1 MNILNIYKKKLR
13 IQFNYFIGKNSILSM
28 LFSLKTLLSIQ
39 AKGENNLQYSE
50 PINALRFLSADA
62 VQKANSGH
70 PGMPMGMAE
79 IATALWSKHL
89 KHNPL
94 NPTWFDRDRFVLS
107 NGHGSMLL
115 YSLLH
120 LTGYKLSIEDI
131 KDFRQLKSKTPGH
144 PEYDINI
151 GVETTTG
158 PLGQGIANAVGM
170 AISEKMLAAQFNKDD
185 IKPID
190 HYTYVFLGD
199 GCLMEGIS
207 HEACSFAG
215 THELGKL
222 ICFYDQNGISIDG
235 EIDNWFTDDS
245 VKRFES
251 YGWQTICVDG
261 HNVEEISEAIS
272 KAKEEP
278 KKPSMIFCKTTI
290 GFGSPNKSGTADV
303 HGAPLGDE
311 EIEKTR
317 EALGWQ
323 YTAFEIPKDVY
334 DFWDSKKSGAEKN
347 ATWENSI
354 KSYKD
359 KYPNDS
365 LELER
370 RIKGDMPAKFEQNFL
385 DFLNDCNT
393 NNLPMATRKA
403 SKACLDFFVKEMPEL
418 VGGSADL
425 TPSNNTF
432 SASSTT
438 FSSENPSGNHI
449 NYGVREF
456 GMSAIMNGMVL
467 HGGIKPYGA
476 TFLVFT
482 DYARNAVRLSALM
495 GLPNIFVY
503 THDSVALGEDGPT
516 HQPIEHMVTLRST
529 PNMDSWRPADLVET
543 AVAWKNAISS
553 LSTPT
558 CLIFSRQGTSA
569 IERTPEQLSS
579 IENGGYLLEEHE
591 DPNITIVASGSE
603 VQLAIDAAQELK
615 NESINANVV
624 SMPSLDVFL
633 KQSNE
638 IQNKI
643 INPNKPVLVV
653 ECAHPN
659 SWYKILNRSDKVI
672 GIETFGESAPGSEL
686 LEHFGFNKDNV
697 IQTAKSLVND

>member
-1 MNILNIYKKKLR
+1 M
-13 IQFNYFIGKNSILSM
+13 Q
-28 LFSLKTLLSIQ
+28 Q
-39 AKGENNLQYSE
+39 SE

-79 IATALWSKHL
+79 IATALWTKHL
-89 KHNPL
+89 KHNPS

-120 LTGYKLSIEDI
+120 LTGYNLSIEDI

-144 PEYDINI
+144 PEYDIDI
-151 GVETTTG
+151 GIETTTG

-170 AISEKMLAAQFNKDD
+170 AISEKMLAAKFNKHD

-199 GCLMEGIS
+199 GCLMEGVS
-207 HEACSFAG
+207 HEACSFAA
-215 THELGKL
+215 THNLGKL

-245 VKRFES
+245 VKRFDS

-261 HNVEEISEAIS
+261 HNFEEVSEAIS
-272 KAKEEP
+272 IAKQEP
-278 KKPSMIFCKTTI
+278 NKPSMIFCKTTI

-311 EIEKTR
+311 EIKKTR
-317 EALGWQ
+317 EALGWN
-323 YTAFEIPKDVY
+323 YAAFEIPKEIY
-334 DFWDSKKSGAEKN
+334 DFWDSKKIGADI
-347 ATWENSI
+347 NSSWDDLI
-354 KSYKD
+354 NNYNE
-359 KYPNDS
+359 KYPDES
-365 LELER
+365 LELQR
-370 RIKGDMPAKFEQNFL
+370 RIKGDLPEDFQQSYLN
-385 DFLNDCNT
+385 FLNDCNS

-432 SASSTT
+432 SSSSST
-438 FSSENPSGNHI
+438 FSNENPSGNHI

-516 HQPIEHMVTLRST
+516 HQPIEQMVTLRST
-529 PNMDSWRPADLVET
+529 PNLNSWRPADLVES

-553 LSTPT
+553 STTPT

-579 IENGGYLLEEHE
+579 IEIGGYLLDEYE
-591 DPNITIVASGSE
+591 DANITIVASGSE
-603 VQLAIDAAQELK
+603 VQLAIDAAKELK
-615 NESINANVV
+615 NESIIANVV
-624 SMPSLDVFL
+624 SMPCLDIFL
-633 KQSNE
+633 EQS
-638 IQNKI
+638 IQLQNKI
-643 INPNKPVLVV
+643 INPHKPVLVV

-659 SWYKILNRSDKVI
+659 SWYRILNRSDKVI
-672 GIETFGESAPGSEL
+672 GMEAFGESAPGSEL
-686 LEHFGFNKDNV
+686 LKHFGFNIENV
-697 IQTAKSLVND
+697 IKSAKSLIND

>member
-1 MNILNIYKKKLR
+1 M
-13 IQFNYFIGKNSILSM
+13 QQSDH
-28 LFSLKTLLSIQ
+28 
-39 AKGENNLQYSE
+39 
-50 PINALRFLSADA
+50 INVLRFLSADA

-79 IATALWSKHL
+79 IATALWNKHL
-89 KHNPL
+89 RHNPK
-94 NPTWFDRDRFVLS
+94 NPTWFNRDRFVLS

-120 LTGYKLSIEDI
+120 LTGYDLSINDI
-131 KDFRQLKSKTPGH
+131 KDFRKLKSKTPGH
-144 PEYDINI
+144 PEYDIDI
-151 GVETTTG
+151 GIETTTG

-170 AISEKMLAAQFNKDD
+170 AVAEKILAAEFNKDD

-190 HYTYVFLGD
+190 HFTYVFLGD

-215 THELGKL
+215 THNLGKL

-235 EIDNWFTDDS
+235 EIEHWFTDDS

-261 HNVEEISEAIS
+261 HDIEDIDGAIH
-272 KAKEEP
+272 KAKEEVN
-278 KKPSMIFCKTTI
+278 KPTMIFCKTTI
-290 GFGSPNKSGTADV
+290 GYGSPNKSGTADV

-311 EIEKTR
+311 ELKETR
-317 EALGWQ
+317 EVLGWN
-323 YTAFEIPKDVY
+323 YKPFEVPQEVY
-334 DFWDSKKSGAEKN
+334 DFWNFKEEGASFNDSWNKLLKDYEK
-347 ATWENSI
+347 
-354 KSYKD
+354 

-365 LELER
+365 LELHR
-370 RIKGDMPAKFEQNFL
+370 RIDGHLPNNFQESYES
-385 DFLNDCNT
+385 FLNECNS
-393 NNLPMATRKA
+393 NNLSMATRKA

-418 VGGSADL
+418 IGGSADL

-432 SASSTT
+432 SSSSST
-438 FSSENPSGNHI
+438 FSNENASGNHI

-467 HGGIKPYGA
+467 HGAIKPYGA

-495 GLPNIFVY
+495 KLPNIFVY

-529 PNMDSWRPADLVET
+529 PNLNNWRPADLVET
-543 AVAWKNAISS
+543 AVSWKSAVSS
-553 LSTPT
+553 QKTPT
-558 CLIFSRQGTSA
+558 CLIYSRQGTSA
-569 IERTPEQLSS
+569 IKRSPDQISM
-579 IENGGYLLEEHE
+579 IDMGGYLLEES
-591 DPNITIVASGSE
+591 DDFDLTIVASGSE
-603 VQLAIDAAQELK
+603 VQLALDAAKELK
-615 NESINANVV
+615 NDSINANVV
-624 SMPSLDVFL
+624 SMPCLDIFL
-633 KQSNE
+633 DQDKE
-638 IQNKI
+638 YQNKI
-643 INPNKPVLVV
+643 INPEKPVLVV

-659 SWYKILNRSDKVI
+659 SWYRILNRNDKVI

-686 LEHFGFNKDNV
+686 LNHFGFNTDNV
-697 IQTAKSLVND
+697 IKTAKSLIND

>member
-1 MNILNIYKKKLR
+1 MQQN
-13 IQFNYFIGKNSILSM
+13 NS
-28 LFSLKTLLSIQ
+28 
-39 AKGENNLQYSE
+39 
-50 PINALRFLSADA
+50 INALRFLSADA

-89 KHNPL
+89 KHNPS
-94 NPTWFDRDRFVLS
+94 NPRWFNRDRFVLS

-120 LTGYKLSIEDI
+120 LTGYNLSIDDL

-144 PEYDINI
+144 PEYDIDI

-170 AISEKMLAAQFNKDD
+170 AISEKILAAEFNEED

-199 GCLMEGIS
+199 GCLMEGVS

-215 THELGKL
+215 THNLGKL

-235 EIDNWFTDDS
+235 EIEHWFTDDS
-245 VKRFES
+245 IKRFNS
-251 YGWQTICVDG
+251 YGWHTISVDG
-261 HNVEEISEAIS
+261 HNVEEIEKAIEEA
-272 KAKEEP
+272 KKESD
-278 KKPSMIFCKTTI
+278 KPSMIFCKTTI

-303 HGAPLGDE
+303 HGAPLGEE
-311 EIEKTR
+311 EINKTR
-317 EALGWQ
+317 EALGWT
-323 YTAFEIPKDVY
+323 YEPFELPEDVY
-334 DFWDSKKSGAEKN
+334 EFWN
-347 ATWENSI
+347 ATEQGSSLNLDWDNLIS
-354 KSYKD
+354 SYEE
-359 KYPNDS
+359 KYPEKS
-365 LELER
+365 KELNR
-370 RIKGDMPAKFEQNFL
+370 RIIGDLPQSFKYDFDKFLAEC
-385 DFLNDCNT
+385 DK
-393 NNLPMATRKA
+393 NNSAMATRKA

-418 VGGSADL
+418 IGGSADL

-432 SASSTT
+432 SASSST
-438 FSSENPSGNHI
+438 FSNENPSGNHI

-529 PNMDSWRPADLVET
+529 PNLNNWRPADLVET
-543 AVAWKNAISS
+543 AVAWKEAVSS
-553 LSTPT
+553 QSTPT
-558 CLIFSRQGTSA
+558 CLIFSRQGTSP
-569 IERTPEQLSS
+569 ISRSTEQISN
-579 IENGGYLLEEHE
+579 IQKGGYLLETNS
-591 DPNITIVASGSE
+591 DPHLTIVATGSE
-603 VQLAIDAAQELK
+603 VQIAIDAANELK
-615 NESINANVV
+615 TDSIKANVV
-624 SMPSLDVFL
+624 SMPSLDIFMQQ
-633 KQSNE
+633 KE
-638 IQNKI
+638 DFQNSI
-643 INPNKPVLVV
+643 IDPNKPILVV
-653 ECAHPN
+653 ECSHPN
-659 SWYKILNRSDKVI
+659 SWYKILNRGDMVI
-672 GIETFGESAPGSEL
+672 GIESFGESAPGNEL
-686 LEHFGFNKDNV
+686 LKHFGFTKENV
-697 IQTAKSLVND
+697 IDAAKSLIND

>member
-1 MNILNIYKKKLR
+1 
-13 IQFNYFIGKNSILSM
+13 M
-28 LFSLKTLLSIQ
+28 LLTTKILLSFLKQ
-39 AKGENNLQYSE
+39 TGEINLHPSD
-50 PINALRFLSADA
+50 PTNALRFLSIDA

-79 IATALWSKHL
+79 IATSLWSNHL
-89 KHNPL
+89 KHNPS
-94 NPTWFDRDRFVLS
+94 NPNWFNRDRFVLS

-120 LTGYKLSIEDI
+120 LTGYKLSINDL

-144 PEYDINI
+144 PEYDIDI

-170 AISEKMLAAQFNKDD
+170 AISEKILAAEFNHEDLD
-185 IKPID
+185 PID
-190 HYTYVFLGD
+190 HFTYAFLGD

-207 HEACSFAG
+207 HEVCSFAA
-215 THELGKL
+215 THNLGKL

-235 EIDNWFTDDS
+235 EIENWFTDDS

-251 YGWQTICVDG
+251 YGWHTICVDG
-261 HNVEEISEAIS
+261 HNITEIDEAIS
-272 KAKEEP
+272 QAKE
-278 KKPSMIFCKTTI
+278 KSDKPTMIFCRTTI

-317 EALGWQ
+317 EALNWQ
-323 YTAFEIPKDVY
+323 YPAFEIPKEIY
-334 DFWDSKKSGAEKN
+334 DFWDA
-347 ATWENSI
+347 
-354 KSYKD
+354 KD
-359 KYPNDS
+359 KGADINSDWDNLIKNYEEKYPEQAK
-365 LELER
+365 ELHR
-370 RIKGDMPAKFEQNFL
+370 RINGEAPENFEESFNE
-385 DFLNDCNT
+385 FLNNCDS
-393 NNLPMATRKA
+393 NNSSMATRKA

-432 SASSTT
+432 SESSST
-438 FSSENPSGNHI
+438 FSNENPKGNHI

-516 HQPIEHMVTLRST
+516 HQPIEHLVTLRST
-529 PNMDSWRPADLVET
+529 PNLNNWRPADLVET
-543 AVAWKNAISS
+543 SVAWKDAVTSTK
-553 LSTPT
+553 TPT

-569 IERTPEQLSS
+569 ITRSQDQLNA
-579 IENGGYLLEEHE
+579 IKKGGYLL
-591 DPNITIVASGSE
+591 DQSDNPDITIIASGSE
-603 VQLAIDAAQELK
+603 VQLALDAAKQLK
-615 NESINANVV
+615 SESKNINVV
-624 SMPSLDVFL
+624 SMPSLDIFL
-633 KQSNE
+633 QQSE
-638 IQNKI
+638 EYQRSI
-643 INPNKPVLVV
+643 INPDKPVLVV
-653 ECAHPN
+653 ECSHPN
-659 SWYKILNRSDKVI
+659 SWYKILNRNDKVI

-686 LEHFGFNKDNV
+686 LEHFGFTEENV
-697 IQTAKSLVND
+697 IKTVKSLLND

>member
-1 MNILNIYKKKLR
+1 MH
-13 IQFNYFIGKNSILSM
+13 QSD
-28 LFSLKTLLSIQ
+28 
-39 AKGENNLQYSE
+39 
-50 PINALRFLSADA
+50 PINALRFLSIDA

-79 IATALWSKHL
+79 IATALWKNHL

-94 NPTWFDRDRFVLS
+94 NPTWFNRDRFVLS

-120 LTGYKLSIEDI
+120 LTGYPLSIDDI

-144 PEYDINI
+144 PEYDLDTGI
-151 GVETTTG
+151 ETTTG
-158 PLGQGIANAVGM
+158 PLGQGIGNAVGM
-170 AISEKMLAAQFNKDD
+170 AISEKIMAAEFNKED

-199 GCLMEGIS
+199 GCLMEGVS
-207 HEACSFAG
+207 HEACSFAS
-215 THELGKL
+215 THNLGKL

-235 EIDNWFTDDS
+235 EIENWFTDDS
-245 VKRFES
+245 VKRFDG

-261 HNVEEISEAIS
+261 HNVEEINEAIV
-272 KAKEEP
+272 KAKNETN
-278 KKPSMIFCKTTI
+278 KPSMIFCKTTI

-317 EALGWQ
+317 KALDWQ
-323 YTAFEIPKDVY
+323 HPPFEVPENIYEFWNSKDSGNEVNTS
-334 DFWDSKKSGAEKN
+334 WDEII
-347 ATWENSI
+347 EN
-354 KSYKD
+354 YQE
-359 KYPNDS
+359 KYPDES
-365 LELER
+365 MELHR
-370 RIKGDMPAKFEQNFL
+370 RIKGEMPENFEENFKV
-385 DFLNDCNT
+385 FLEECNL
-393 NNLPMATRKA
+393 NNPSMATRKA

-432 SASSTT
+432 SASSST
-438 FSSENPSGNHI
+438 FSNENPSGNHI

-529 PNMDSWRPADLVET
+529 PNLNNWRPADLVET
-543 AVAWKNAISS
+543 AVAWKNAVSS
-553 LSTPT
+553 TKTPT
-558 CLIFSRQGTSA
+558 CLIFSRQGTSPINRTSDQLNA
-569 IERTPEQLSS
+569 IKM
-579 IENGGYLLEEHE
+579 GGYLLKVN
-591 DPNITIVASGSE
+591 DSPDLTIIASGSE
-603 VQLAIDAAQELK
+603 LQLALDASIELE
-615 NESINANVV
+615 NDSINANVV
-624 SMPSLDVFL
+624 SMPSLDIFL
-633 KQSNE
+633 EQSE
-638 IQNKI
+638 EFQNTI
-643 INPNKPVLVV
+643 IDSSKPVLVV
-653 ECAHPN
+653 ECGHPN

-672 GIETFGESAPGSEL
+672 GIESFGESAPGNVL
-686 LEHFGFNKDNV
+686 LKHFGFTLENV
-697 IQTAKSLVND
+697 VGTAKSLIND

>member
-1 MNILNIYKKKLR
+1 MH
-13 IQFNYFIGKNSILSM
+13 QSD
-28 LFSLKTLLSIQ
+28 
-39 AKGENNLQYSE
+39 
-50 PINALRFLSADA
+50 PINALRFLSIDA

-79 IATALWSKHL
+79 IATALWKNHL

-94 NPTWFDRDRFVLS
+94 NPTWFNRDRFVLS

-120 LTGYKLSIEDI
+120 LTGYPLSIDDI

-144 PEYDINI
+144 PEYDLDTGI
-151 GVETTTG
+151 ETTTG
-158 PLGQGIANAVGM
+158 PLGQGIGNAVGM
-170 AISEKMLAAQFNKDD
+170 AISEKIMAAEFNKED

-199 GCLMEGIS
+199 GCLMEGVS
-207 HEACSFAG
+207 HEACSFAS
-215 THELGKL
+215 THNLGKL

-235 EIDNWFTDDS
+235 EIENWFTDDS
-245 VKRFES
+245 VKRFDG

-261 HNVEEISEAIS
+261 HNVEEINEAIVKS
-272 KAKEEP
+272 KNETN
-278 KKPSMIFCKTTI
+278 KPSMIFCKTTI

-317 EALGWQ
+317 NALGWQ
-323 YTAFEIPKDVY
+323 HPPFKVPENIYEFWNSKDSGNEVNTTWDEII
-334 DFWDSKKSGAEKN
+334 
-347 ATWENSI
+347 EN
-354 KSYKD
+354 YQE
-359 KYPNDS
+359 KYPDES
-365 LELER
+365 MELHR
-370 RIKGDMPAKFEQNFL
+370 RIKGEMPENFEENFKV
-385 DFLNDCNT
+385 FLEECNL
-393 NNLPMATRKA
+393 NNLSMATRKA

-418 VGGSADL
+418 IGGSADL

-432 SASSTT
+432 SASSST
-438 FSSENPSGNHI
+438 FSNDNPSGNHI

-529 PNMDSWRPADLVET
+529 PNLNNWRPADLVET
-543 AVAWKNAISS
+543 AVAWKNAVSS
-553 LSTPT
+553 TKTPT
-558 CLIFSRQGTSA
+558 CLIFSRQGTSPINRTSDQLNA
-569 IERTPEQLSS
+569 IKM
-579 IENGGYLLEEHE
+579 GGYLLKVNESP
-591 DPNITIVASGSE
+591 DLTIIASGSE
-603 VQLAIDAAQELK
+603 LQLALDASIELE
-615 NESINANVV
+615 NDSINANVV
-624 SMPSLDVFL
+624 SMPSLDIFL
-633 KQSNE
+633 EQSE
-638 IQNKI
+638 EFQNTI
-643 INPNKPVLVV
+643 IDSSKPVLVV
-653 ECAHPN
+653 ECGHPN

-672 GIETFGESAPGSEL
+672 GIESFGESAPGNEL
-686 LEHFGFNKDNV
+686 LEHFGFTIENV
-697 IQTAKSLVND
+697 VGTAKSLIND

>member
-1 MNILNIYKKKLR
+1 M
-13 IQFNYFIGKNSILSM
+13 QQSDH
-28 LFSLKTLLSIQ
+28 
-39 AKGENNLQYSE
+39 
-50 PINALRFLSADA
+50 INVLRFLSADA

-89 KHNPL
+89 RHNPK
-94 NPTWFDRDRFVLS
+94 NPTWFNRDRFVLS

-120 LTGYKLSIEDI
+120 LTGYDLSINDI
-131 KDFRQLKSKTPGH
+131 KDFRKLKSKTPGH
-144 PEYDINI
+144 PEYDIDI
-151 GVETTTG
+151 GIETTTG

-170 AISEKMLAAQFNKDD
+170 AVAEKILAAEFNKDD

-190 HYTYVFLGD
+190 HFTYVFLGD

-215 THELGKL
+215 THNLGKL

-235 EIDNWFTDDS
+235 EIEHWFTDDS

-261 HNVEEISEAIS
+261 HDIEDIDGAIH
-272 KAKEEP
+272 KAKEEVN
-278 KKPSMIFCKTTI
+278 KPTMIFCKTTI
-290 GFGSPNKSGTADV
+290 GYGSPNKSGTADV

-311 EIEKTR
+311 ELKETR
-317 EALGWQ
+317 EVLGWN
-323 YTAFEIPKDVY
+323 YKPFEVPQEVY
-334 DFWDSKKSGAEKN
+334 DFWNFKEEGASFNDSWNKLLKDYEK
-347 ATWENSI
+347 
-354 KSYKD
+354 

-365 LELER
+365 LELHR
-370 RIKGDMPAKFEQNFL
+370 RIDGHLPNNFQESFES
-385 DFLNDCNT
+385 FLNECNS
-393 NNLPMATRKA
+393 NNLSMATRKA

-418 VGGSADL
+418 IGGSADI

-432 SASSTT
+432 SSSGST
-438 FSSENPSGNHI
+438 FSNENASGNHI

-467 HGGIKPYGA
+467 HGAIKPYGA

-495 GLPNIFVY
+495 KLPNIFVY

-529 PNMDSWRPADLVET
+529 PNLNNWRPADLVET
-543 AVAWKNAISS
+543 AVSWKSAVSS
-553 LSTPT
+553 QNTPT
-558 CLIFSRQGTSA
+558 CLIYSRQGTSA
-569 IERTPEQLSS
+569 IKRSPDQISM
-579 IENGGYLLEEHE
+579 IDMGGYLLEES
-591 DPNITIVASGSE
+591 DDLDLTIVASGSE
-603 VQLAIDAAQELK
+603 VQLALDAAKELK
-615 NESINANVV
+615 NDSINANVV
-624 SMPSLDVFL
+624 SMPCLDIFL
-633 KQSNE
+633 DQDKE
-638 IQNKI
+638 YQNKI
-643 INPNKPVLVV
+643 INPEKPVLVV

-659 SWYKILNRSDKVI
+659 SWYRILNRNDKVI

-686 LEHFGFNKDNV
+686 LNHFGFNTDNV
-697 IQTAKSLVND
+697 IKTAKSLIND